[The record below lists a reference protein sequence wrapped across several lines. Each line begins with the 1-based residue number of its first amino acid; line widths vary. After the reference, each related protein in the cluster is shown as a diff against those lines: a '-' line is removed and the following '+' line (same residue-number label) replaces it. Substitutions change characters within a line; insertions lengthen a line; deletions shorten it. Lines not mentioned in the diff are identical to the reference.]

1 MNVIQVIVI
10 NLLVTYQEVPTNK
23 FRVRVNHD
31 HDHDDYCHSELQPAS
46 GSAAGGGPGPGRA
59 RLRQLTVPVTDG
71 HGACDSGL
79 KLAVDKSS
87 SLAACQC
94 HGPPPRAPRRRVI
107 GPSAGAWPSLSE
119 SRSVYNL
126 LEHFQSRF
134 QM

>member
-31 HDHDDYCHSELQPAS
+31 HDDYCHSELQP
-46 GSAAGGGPGPGRA
+46 GSAAGGPGPGRA

-79 KLAVDKSS
+79 KLAVDTMII
-87 SLAACQC
+87 QV
-94 HGPPPRAPRRRVI
+94 HWQRQVTVRVI
-107 GPSAGAWPSLSE
+107 GPWPSLSE

-126 LEHFQSRF
+126 LKHFQSRF

>member
-31 HDHDDYCHSELQPAS
+31 HDDYCHSELQP
-46 GSAAGGGPGPGRA
+46 GSAAGGPGPGRA

-79 KLAVDKSS
+79 KLAVDTMIIQVHWQRQVTV
-87 SLAACQC
+87 A
-94 HGPPPRAPRRRVI
+94 R
-107 GPSAGAWPSLSE
+107 SE
-119 SRSVYNL
+119 SSDPGRASVSHGQCTTY
-126 LEHFQSRF
+126 
-134 QM
+134 

>member
-31 HDHDDYCHSELQPAS
+31 HDDYCHSELQP
-46 GSAAGGGPGPGRA
+46 GSAAGGPGPGRA

-79 KLAVDKSS
+79 KLAVDNSEW
-87 SLAACQC
+87 QV
-94 HGPPPRAPRRRVI
+94 HWQHVTVRVI
-107 GPSAGAWPSLSE
+107 GPWPSLRVTVSVQPTKAFSE
-119 SRSVYNL
+119 SISNVNIS
-126 LEHFQSRF
+126 FCT
-134 QM
+134 

>member
-31 HDHDDYCHSELQPAS
+31 HDDYCHSELQP
-46 GSAAGGGPGPGRA
+46 GSAAGGPGPGRA

-79 KLAVDKSS
+79 KLAVDNSS
-87 SLAACQC
+87 SLAAALAC
-94 HGPPPRAPRRRVI
+94 HGPSHRTLAEP
-107 GPSAGAWPSLSE
+107 
-119 SRSVYNL
+119 
-126 LEHFQSRF
+126 Q
-134 QM
+134 

>member
-31 HDHDDYCHSELQPAS
+31 HASDDYCHSELQP
-46 GSAAGGGPGPGRA
+46 GSAAGGPGPGRA

-79 KLAVDKSS
+79 KLAVDTMII
-87 SLAACQC
+87 QV
-94 HGPPPRAPRRRVI
+94 HWPRQRQVTVRVI
-107 GPSAGAWPSLSE
+107 GPWPSLSE

-126 LEHFQSRF
+126 LKHFQSRF